1 MKKTNK
7 KALSLLVLMFFNVF
21 FISCDRNKVYEEYQ
35 NIHDKDI
42 PIRHSSEYQY
52 KNLWL
57 FVKSSAPNDI
67 WDNKKK
73 LLFTFE
79 IDDTLTMHNVYIHIR
94 HSSEY
99 QYKNLWLFVKSSAP
113 NGVIKIDTLECNLA
127 DDYGKWYGKGSGS
140 IRNLQWPWKMN
151 VRFPHKGKYSVEYEQ
166 AMRID
171 QLPGIMK
178 MGLRI
183 EKVDAK

>member
-42 PIRHSSEYQY
+42 P
-52 KNLWL
+52 N
-57 FVKSSAPNDI
+57 NI

>member
-42 PIRHSSEYQY
+42 P
-52 KNLWL
+52 
-57 FVKSSAPNDI
+57 
-67 WDNKKK
+67 
-73 LLFTFE
+73 
-79 IDDTLTMHNVYIHIR
+79 IR